1 VKGTKSVNLHP
12 YFKLS
17 KKLPLDHLKARAAG
31 SGPWTVP
38 AYCEALGLKAG
49 SLPGGGVIGILEL
62 GGGWVPGDM
71 AQFFASIHQ
80 PVPSITD
87 VSVDGTKNAGA
98 SGGDASVEVALD
110 IQVAAAVYQYLT
122 GKTAT
127 VRMYWSQGID
137 TAALASSKDGCAV
150 CSCSWGDYESAWGA
164 SELAAMQAA
173 LVTCTGAGTT
183 FFAASGDND
192 ADDGDGSGKPSVDA
206 PASCPNAIACGG
218 TSTPQS
224 GPSVIWN
231 NNPGNATGEGTGGGY
246 SSTFPFPVWC
256 KGPNG
261 SGRMVSDVASNADPD
276 TGFEIV
282 QGGQSQVVGGTS
294 AASPFWAGLFAALG
308 PKGQGFVNAKLW
320 GSQSAFVPV
329 TSGTNGAYPADV
341 CCGLGVPSEATLSL
355 LGASSTS
362 PPAPTPPPTP
372 TGVLTAAQVAD
383 AQAAIAAVLSKQLWL
398 MEKTQIGPQLA
409 AAIAALGPAAA
420 S

>member
-1 VKGTKSVNLHP
+1 MNLHP
-12 YFKLS
+12 YYKLS
-17 KKLPLDHLKARAAG
+17 KKGPVEHLKARAAG
-31 SGPWTVP
+31 SGPWTVT
-38 AYCEALGLKAG
+38 AYCQALGLKAG
-49 SLPGGGVIGILEL
+49 SLPGGGTIGILEL
-62 GGGWVPGDM
+62 GGGWVPADM
-71 AQFFASIHQ
+71 AQFFASINQ
-80 PVPSITD
+80 PVPTITD

-98 SGGDASVEVALD
+98 NGGDASVEVALD

-122 GKTAT
+122 GKQAV

-164 SELAAMQAA
+164 ADLAAMQAA

-192 ADDGDGSGKPSVDA
+192 ADDGDGTSKPSVDA
-206 PASCPNAIACGG
+206 PASCTNAVACGG

-231 NNPGNATGEGTGGGY
+231 DNPGNASGEGTGGGY
-246 SSTFPFPVWC
+246 SSTFPFAAWC
-256 KGPNG
+256 KGPTG

-282 QGGQSQVVGGTS
+282 QGDQVQVIGGTS

-320 GSQSAFVPV
+320 GSQGSFVPV

-341 CCGLGVPSEATLSL
+341 CCGLGVPSEATLTL
-355 LGASSTS
+355 LTGASPA
-362 PPAPTPPPTP
+362 PPAPSPTPPNPTPTP

-383 AQAAIAAVLSKQLWL
+383 AQAAVTAVLNKELWL
-398 MEKTQIGPQLA
+398 MEKSQVAPLLTA
-409 AAIAALGPAAA
+409 ALAALGPVPA